1 MLSDWAGGFNELPVL
16 HPPPPQSRN
25 SGEFNK
31 DRGLAGCAFLEGL
44 KIELLYKVLVFS

>member
-1 MLSDWAGGFNELPVL
+1 MNYLYCT
-16 HPPPPQSRN
+16 PPKSRN

-31 DRGLAGCAFLEGL
+31 DWGLAGCAFLEGL